1 MPKKA
6 KELTG
11 LAVAK
16 LKTEGSYAVGG
27 VDGLYLRVRG
37 QSLHGYSVSLWES
50 E

>member
-27 VDGLYLRVRG
+27 VDGLYLRVG
-37 QSLHGYSVSLWES
+37 VSPVHGYFVLQWES

>member
-27 VDGLYLRVRG
+27 LTVCISGFG
-37 QSLHGYSVSLWES
+37 SVPFMDTVLQWES